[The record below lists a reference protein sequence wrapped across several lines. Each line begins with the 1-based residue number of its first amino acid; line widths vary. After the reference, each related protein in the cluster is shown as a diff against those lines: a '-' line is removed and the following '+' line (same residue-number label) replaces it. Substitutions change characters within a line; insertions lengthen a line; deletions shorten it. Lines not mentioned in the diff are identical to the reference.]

1 MTSTAAELNILD
13 GVTSTATELNLLDGV
28 TSTTAELNIL
38 DGVTST
44 AAELNILDGVT
55 ASATDI
61 NLIDGITN
69 GTVIASKAIITDSN
83 KDITGG
89 RNITIS
95 GELDA
100 ATLDISG
107 DIDVDGTTNLDV
119 VDIDGA
125 VDMAST
131 LAVAGVVTAN
141 AGITVDNITIDGT
154 EIDLSSGDLTLDVAG
169 DIILDADGTQVI
181 LKDGGT
187 EFGHL
192 YNTNS
197 DFGIKST
204 ISDKDIKFV
213 GNDGGSII
221 TALTLDMSAAGAA
234 TFNSTVAATG
244 INFAGD
250 RAINNTNDTA
260 YNIRT
265 SSGSGSHYF
274 GSGRTGFSGGIEIA
288 KLGTTGTVFN
298 DGGAD
303 IDFRVESDGQANML
317 FVDGGNNRVGIN
329 TGSPASG
336 YMLHVGG
343 SSGVHTKVKIEA
355 TTNTGQAELD
365 LSADPAGVSYLN
377 LGDEDSSNIG
387 YLGYFHS
394 DNSMRF
400 QINAA
405 ERMRILSNG
414 FIKHSN
420 NGTYRDASGAF
431 HEMTTSTVGGGF
443 VSAFLHASYA
453 DGGIQV
459 IATRA
464 SAGTTYRFFE
474 GYSNNAADREFRVD
488 SDGTVRADGAYS
500 SAGGDYA
507 EMFEWKDGNSSSEDR
522 VGKTVVL
529 DGNQI
534 KLSTSDDA
542 QATIIGVVSAT
553 PVVLGDA
560 QDEKWI
566 GKYETDSYGRYVLEE
581 YTQTEWTEESD
592 DGTKELKTYQTDMIP
607 SDVTVPDDAIVTS
620 EDENGVK
627 LMRRKRNS
635 SYDATQ
641 TYTPRVERKE
651 FSAIGLV
658 GKLRVTVG
666 QTVGDRWIKMREISD
681 TVHEYLV
688 R

>member
-1 MTSTAAELNILD
+1 MTRASDTARLLGAGATILD
-13 GVTSTATELNLLDGV
+13 GATI
-28 TSTTAELNIL
+28 TTADNTAQLTLVSTDADSSSGAIL
-38 DGVTST
+38 EIQRDSASPADGDAIGQIKFTADNDAGQST
-44 AAELNILDGVT
+44 LYGTI
-55 ASATDI
+55 
-61 NLIDGITN
+61 N
-69 GTVIASKAIITDSN
+69 GTLRDAS
-83 KDITGG
+83 
-89 RNITIS
+89 
-95 GELDA
+95 
-100 ATLDISG
+100 
-107 DIDVDGTTNLDV
+107 
-119 VDIDGA
+119 
-125 VDMAST
+125 
-131 LAVAGVVTAN
+131 
-141 AGITVDNITIDGT
+141 DGT
-154 EIDLSSGDLTLDVAG
+154 EDGQMQFNTMVNGTTTDFIRYGVGGDGEVG
-169 DIILDADGTQVI
+169 VI
-181 LKDGGT
+181 FN
-187 EFGHL
+187 E
-192 YNTNS
+192 
-197 DFGIKST
+197 
-204 ISDKDIKFV
+204 
-213 GNDGGSII
+213 GSID
-221 TALTLDMSAAGAA
+221 A
-234 TFNSTVAATG
+234 
-244 INFAGD
+244 
-250 RAINNTNDTA
+250 
-260 YNIRT
+260 
-265 SSGSGSHYF
+265 
-274 GSGRTGFSGGIEIA
+274 
-288 KLGTTGTVFN
+288 
-298 DGGAD
+298 
-303 IDFRVESDGQANML
+303 DFRVESNGQANML

-355 TTNTGQAELD
+355 TTATGQAELD

-405 ERMRILSNG
+405 ERIRILSTG
-414 FIKHSN
+414 FTKHAD
-420 NGTYRDASGAF
+420 NGTYRASAGNY
-431 HEMTTSTVGGGF
+431 HEMTTSTTSGGN
-443 VSAFLHASYA
+443 VSAFQNASYA
-453 DGGIQV
+453 DGGIQS
-459 IATRA
+459 IAVRA
-464 SAGTTYRFFE
+464 SGGVVYRFFE

-507 EMFEWKDGNSSSEDR
+507 EMFEWSDGNTTNEDR

-534 KLSTSDDA
+534 RLSTSSDA
-542 QATIIGVVSAT
+542 QSSIIGVVSAR
-553 PVVLGDA
+553 PVILGDA

-566 GKYETDSYGRYVLEE
+566 GKYETDSYGRYVFEE

-592 DGTKELKTYQTDMIP
+592 DGTKELKTYQTDIIP
-607 SDVTVPDDAIVTS
+607 SDVTAPDDAKVTS

-627 LMRRKRNS
+627 LMRRKLNS

-658 GKLRVTVG
+658 GKLRVNVG